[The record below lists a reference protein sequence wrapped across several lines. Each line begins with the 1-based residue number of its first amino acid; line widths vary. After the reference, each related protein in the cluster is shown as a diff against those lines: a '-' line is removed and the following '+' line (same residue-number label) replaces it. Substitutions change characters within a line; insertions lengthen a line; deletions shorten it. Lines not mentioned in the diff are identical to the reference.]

1 MLLQGLCVLY
11 WNPSVFFP
19 ALQYPKQRDRL
30 RDPLNS
36 FLEAFDLSL
45 QFSSHEIFIYIH
57 IYIFIANLVRGW
69 HVLLQSFIVFWL
81 CSRRVSVFRFFK
93 GSPRA
98 HFLSMK
104 RCNASQV
111 PRRKW
116 VVPAVC
122 CQPSPATCSETERH
136 IWAEEIPVYAQTNR
150 RHTRNPLSNPLK
162 PVWIIWSLL
171 EVALIYRASFAAAS
185 CGRPL
190 SADFKRGRN
199 GIANPG
205 GYQIDSSSK
214 KWYISTVNQ
223 IETSSRWSILKP
235 VHRNEAAG
243 EPSEWCPVHKVKVV
257 PGVKQSL
264 HGFQMFSKFS
274 RFLTF
279 WNGFADIL
287 GSSWIK

>member
-1 MLLQGLCVLY
+1 MCFYNLLLCFGCVLGVFLCFASLKDPQGHIFWAWNDATHRRSRGESELCQLCVA
-11 WNPSVFFP
+11 SQ
-19 ALQYPKQRDRL
+19 AR
-30 RDPLNS
+30 PL
-36 FLEAFDLSL
+36 A
-45 QFSSHEIFIYIH
+45 
-57 IYIFIANLVRGW
+57 
-69 HVLLQSFIVFWL
+69 
-81 CSRRVSVFRFFK
+81 RRRNDTFGQKKS
-93 GSPRA
+93 
-98 HFLSMK
+98 LSMHK
-104 RCNASQV
+104 LIDVTQ
-111 PRRKW
+111 
-116 VVPAVC
+116 
-122 CQPSPATCSETERH
+122 ETHCR
-136 IWAEEIPVYAQTNR
+136 T
-150 RHTRNPLSNPLK
+150 LLK

-264 HGFQMFSKFS
+264 HGFQMFSQFS